1 MDITE
6 KEQALMDFFDNQR
19 VLIAFSGG
27 VDSTL
32 LAATAVSVA
41 AATAVTASATAT
53 TGVNDPALA
62 QAAGANTKMLA
73 VTIKTELVSDR
84 EIESATETAKELGIN
99 HLLIEKSVLGLPEI
113 ENNRQNRCFI
123 CKREIL
129 MTLLDYAE
137 KNGYETVVEGTNYS
151 DKLLSDKNTVPRP
164 GLDFILK
171 QKEIQNNRN
180 QDSQNQNSSNNLNSR
195 ILPKLETPLLDL
207 EITKEEIREMAKRK
221 KLAVAEKPSMS
232 CLATRFSYD
241 TKLNS
246 SLLKTIEA
254 AEEMAGKIGAKQ
266 IRIRVHT
273 DSAGRNI
280 ARIEVEKSEIG
291 IFLKDKNQTIVSGM
305 ISFLK
310 QNGFSYVTVD
320 LEGFRSG
327 SMDI

>member
-1 MDITE
+1 MNTAE
-6 KEQALMDFFDNQR
+6 KEQALIDFFENQK

-32 LAATAVSVA
+32 LAAAAAA
-41 AATAVTASATAT
+41 AATNSNSNAKV
-53 TGVNDPALA
+53 
-62 QAAGANTKMLA
+62 LA

-84 EIESATETAKELGIN
+84 EVEGAKKTAKGLGIN
-99 HLLIEKSVLGLPEI
+99 HLVIEKSVLSVPEI
-113 ENNRQNRCFI
+113 ESNAQNRCFV

-129 MTLLDYAE
+129 TTLLDYAQ

-151 DKLLSDKNTVPRP
+151 DKLLSDQNTVPRP
-164 GLDFILK
+164 GLDFTLK
-171 QKEIQNNRN
+171 QKEIQN
-180 QDSQNQNSSNNLNSR
+180 QKSLNNPDFEKQ
-195 ILPKLETPLLDL
+195 PKLETPLLML
-207 EITKEEIREMAKRK
+207 EITKEEIREIAKKRN
-221 KLAVAEKPSMS
+221 LEVANKPPMS
-232 CLATRFSYD
+232 CLATRFSYN

-246 SLLKTIEA
+246 NLLKTIEA
-254 AEEMAGKIGAKQ
+254 AEIMAEEIGAKQ

-273 DSAGRNI
+273 DFTGRNI
-280 ARIEVEKSEIG
+280 ARIEVDKSEMS
-291 IFLKDKNQTIVSGM
+291 IFFDEKNQAAVSDM

>member
-1 MDITE
+1 MNTAE
-6 KEQALMDFFDNQR
+6 KEQALIDFFENQK

-32 LAATAVSVA
+32 LAAA
-41 AATAVTASATAT
+41 AAAAAASSNSNAK
-53 TGVNDPALA
+53 VF
-62 QAAGANTKMLA
+62 A

-84 EIESATETAKELGIN
+84 EVESAKKTAKELGIN
-99 HLLIEKSVLGLPEI
+99 HLVIEKSVLNVPEI
-113 ENNRQNRCFI
+113 ESNAHNRCFV

-129 MTLLDYAE
+129 TTLLDYAQ

-151 DKLLSDKNTVPRP
+151 DKLLSDQNKVPRP

-171 QKEIQNNRN
+171 QKEIQNQKNLN
-180 QDSQNQNSSNNLNSR
+180 GSNNSDSKKE
-195 ILPKLETPLLDL
+195 PKLETPLLML
-207 EITKEEIREMAKRK
+207 EMTKEEIREIAKKRN
-221 KLAVAEKPSMS
+221 LDVANKPPMS
-232 CLATRFSYD
+232 CLATRFSYN

-246 SLLKTIEA
+246 NLLKTIEA
-254 AEEMAGKIGAKQ
+254 AEIMTEEIGAKQ

-280 ARIEVEKSEIG
+280 ARIEVEKSEMR
-291 IFLKDKNQTIVSGM
+291 IFFEEKNQAAVSDM
-305 ISFLK
+305 ITFLK

>member
-1 MDITE
+1 MNISK
-6 KEQALMDFFDNQR
+6 KEQVLIDFFKNQK

-32 LAATAVSVA
+32 LAAA
-41 AATAVTASATAT
+41 AKHC
-53 TGVNDPALA
+53 PAPA
-62 QAAGANTKMLA
+62 QAAGANTKTLA

-84 EIESATETAKELGIN
+84 EIESAKETARELGIN
-99 HLLIEKSVLGLPEI
+99 HLVIEKSVLGLPEI

-151 DKLLSDKNTVPRP
+151 DKLLSDENTVPRP

-171 QKEIQNNRN
+171 QKEIQSNRN
-180 QDSQNQNSSNNLNSR
+180 KDSRDQNNSNSG

-207 EITKEEIREMAKRK
+207 EITKEEIREMAKRR
-221 KLAVAEKPSMS
+221 KLTVAEKPSMS

-254 AEEMAGKIGAKQ
+254 AEEMAGEIGAKQ
-266 IRIRVHT
+266 IRLRVHT

-280 ARIEVEKSEIG
+280 ARIEVEKSEAG
-291 IFLKDKNQTIVSGM
+291 IFFEDKNQKATSDM